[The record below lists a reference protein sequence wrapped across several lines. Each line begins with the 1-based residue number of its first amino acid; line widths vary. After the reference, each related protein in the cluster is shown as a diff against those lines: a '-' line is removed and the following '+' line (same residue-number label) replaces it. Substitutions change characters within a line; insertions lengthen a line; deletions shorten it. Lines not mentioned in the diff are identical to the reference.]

1 MKSDMPSRLTQ
12 RTGLFL
18 LVAVM
23 GLASGSAGFRM
34 VEAEPGSRLTA
45 AATVDVALGKH
56 ERTRFEQLLAR
67 KAVAGRVYPWS
78 QYVRWGKELVETAR
92 VSDPPEGSAPSQ
104 PLSERYRCL
113 HCHNVQREDVRL
125 TVQDPETRERL
136 IRQLAP
142 ADPARLDAATVRLTT
157 GTTLWGAVN
166 RESFYNGHYARYRN
180 QTLADGRPMNPYRL
194 ADAIQVCCRFCSG
207 GRYPTEWELD
217 ALLAYHWELELR
229 LRDLDF
235 PAADLE
241 AVLAGLNSGHA
252 SEVVAARMQVRRKL
266 LTVSAAT
273 KGAVPL
279 RSEGDTDFYADG
291 SRISGDARRGKLV
304 YESAC
309 ACCHGN
315 VINSLSGKALLMDD
329 RRFHHFVREGTER
342 DGLYM
347 PLFTLER
354 LSRPQ
359 VADVRAYLRS
369 LPR

>member
-1 MKSDMPSRLTQ
+1 MTLRSAWGGIALMLAL
-12 RTGLFL
+12 GL
-18 LVAVM
+18 
-23 GLASGSAGFRM
+23 
-34 VEAEPGSRLTA
+34 LTA
-45 AATVDVALGKH
+45 AAVRAVRAEPATGLTASSPVDVALGKN
-56 ERTRFEQLLAR
+56 ERVRFEQLLSR
-67 KAVAGRVYPWS
+67 KIVGGRSPSWQ
-78 QYVRWGKELVETAR
+78 QYARWGKELIETGR
-92 VSDPPEGSAPSQ
+92 VAEPPDGPSPSR

-113 HCHNVQREDVRL
+113 HCHNVQREDIRL

-142 ADPARLDAATVRLTT
+142 EDPGRVESATLRLTT

-166 RESFYNGHYARYRN
+166 RESFYNGHYTRYRN

-207 GRYPTEWELD
+207 GRYPTDWELD
-217 ALLAYHWELELR
+217 AMLAYHWEMELR
-229 LRDLDF
+229 LRDLDLSAEELDF
-235 PAADLE
+235 L
-241 AVLAGLNSGHA
+241 LRGLNSGNLT
-252 SEVVAARMQVRRKL
+252 EITAARAQIRRRL
-266 LTVSAAT
+266 LTTSAAT
-273 KGAVPL
+273 KGSVPL

-291 SRISGDARRGKLV
+291 SRIVGDSRRGRLV

-309 ACCHGN
+309 AGCHGN

-329 RRFHHFVREGTER
+329 RRFHHYIREGTER

-359 VADVRAYLRS
+359 VADIRAYLRS

>member
-1 MKSDMPSRLTQ
+1 M
-12 RTGLFL
+12 RTDGWSWMRRCLGLFL
-18 LVAVM
+18 TLGVLAPALWRLSFPLVLAVPSSTFT
-23 GLASGSAGFRM
+23 ASS
-34 VEAEPGSRLTA
+34 P
-45 AATVDVALGKH
+45 VDVVLGKN
-56 ERTRFEQLLAR
+56 ERARFAQQLAR
-67 KAVAGRVYPWS
+67 KAVAGRGYTW
-78 QYVRWGKELVETAR
+78 QEYVRWGRQLVESGQ
-92 VSDPPEGSAPSQ
+92 VSNPPEGAIPSR

-136 IRQLAP
+136 IRQLGP
-142 ADPARLDAATVRLTT
+142 TDPARLDSATLRLTP

-180 QTLADGRPMNPYRL
+180 QTLADGKPMNPYRL
-194 ADAIQVCCRFCSG
+194 TDAIQVCCRFCSG

-235 PAADLE
+235 SAEELDNL
-241 AVLAGLNSGHA
+241 LRSLNSGNLT
-252 SEVVAARMQVRRKL
+252 EITAARTQIRRRL

-273 KGAVPL
+273 KGQVPV
-279 RSEGDTDFYADG
+279 RCEGDTDFYADG
-291 SRISGDARRGKLV
+291 SRIVGDAKRGRLV

-309 ACCHGN
+309 AGCHGN
-315 VINSLSGKALLMDD
+315 VINSLSGKALLQDD
-329 RRFHHFVREGTER
+329 RRFHHFIREGTER